1 MTAEDFDYAFN
12 RVQDFLNVQTA
23 RAEEA
28 SEEDLR
34 EATLLHYSA
43 AGIDPGVIKAVGEF
57 VYEFAKEA
65 THSGFVENPV
75 DFTHGSGLGLLIGAV
90 AKEHAMERK
99 VKQLTAALELIAE
112 PEPGEEMFGVPSER
126 RIARVALAEVA
137 DDA

>member
-1 MTAEDFDYAFN
+1 VTAEDFDYAFN

-43 AGIDPGVIKAVGEF
+43 AGIDPAVIKAVGEF

-65 THSGFVENPV
+65 TAVGFVESPE

-99 VKQLTAALELIAE
+99 VKQLTVALELIAE
-112 PEPGEEMFGVPSER
+112 EDPGDEMFGAPSAR
-126 RIARVALAEVA
+126 RIARVALAEVS
-137 DDA
+137 DA